1 MKKEFIISAVGRN
14 VTGIVAMV
22 SKEIYNCGCNF
33 EDSRMTLLGN
43 HFALMIL
50 VSAASDKIAD
60 DLSAA
65 CEWLDE
71 EKDLKVTLFP
81 VAVPGQQ
88 SNETEPNYEIRVKGV
103 DRMGIV
109 YRTTQLLA
117 SLKINIVELET
128 KIESRAKDGKPM
140 FLMRTSVV
148 VPREVDGE
156 ELRKDLKFLAEDLE
170 EMISLTRLPEL

>member
-1 MKKEFIISAVGRN
+1 MKQEFIISAVGRN
-14 VTGIVAMV
+14 VTGIVATV

-50 VSAASDKIAD
+50 VTATTGKMCD
-60 DLSAA
+60 DLAAA
-65 CEWLDE
+65 CERLDK

-81 VAVPGQQ
+81 VDVPGEKR
-88 SNETEPNYEIRVKGV
+88 NETEPNYEIRVKGV

-117 SLKINIVELET
+117 SLNINIVELET
-128 KIESRAKDGKPM
+128 KIESRAKDGKPI

-156 ELRKDLKFLAEDLE
+156 ELRKDLKFLAEDLQ
-170 EMISLTRLPEL
+170 EMISLTRLPEP

>member
-1 MKKEFIISAVGRN
+1 MRKEFIISAVGRN

-50 VSAASDKIAD
+50 VTATTEKMCE
-60 DLSAA
+60 DLSNA
-65 CEWLDE
+65 CGRLDGT
-71 EKDLKVTLFP
+71 KDLKVTLFP
-81 VAVPGQQ
+81 VEVPGEKRF
-88 SNETEPNYEIRVKGV
+88 ETEPNYEIRVKGV

-117 SLKINIVELET
+117 SLNINIVELET
-128 KIESRAKDGKPM
+128 KIESRAKDGKPI
-140 FLMRTSVV
+140 FLMRTSVA

-156 ELRKDLKFLAEDLE
+156 ALRKDLKFLAEDLQ
-170 EMISLTRLPEL
+170 EMISLTRLPEP